1 MNQGT
6 SEVFS
11 SWEKKAEAA
20 RNLIRRALPGA
31 KKPAIGFS
39 GGKKS
44 VVLLHMIRQEFTLP
58 LKVIYVRPAEE
69 IKNMGWFTEKL
80 KKLWHLDLTIELARD
95 NEAAADLQLC
105 CRPPIA
111 AALGQLV
118 QTNAIDCLF
127 LGNSAEDPRQ
137 IKLQNDC
144 EITYINPI
152 FDLSDKDIH
161 KYIKEYKV
169 PHCSLYDEG
178 YGKLDCRRCTQ
189 IPAAKPL
196 DINAVE
202 EETLIKEKLKQ
213 LGYL

>member
-1 MNQGT
+1 MNQGM

-11 SWEKKAEAA
+11 SLEKKVEAA
-20 RNLIRRALPGA
+20 RDLIRRALPGA
-31 KKPAIGFS
+31 KNPAVGFS

-44 VVLLHMIRQEFTLP
+44 VVLLHMIRQESTLP
-58 LKVIYVRPAEE
+58 LKVFYVRPADE

-80 KKLWHLDLTIELARD
+80 KKLWRFDLTIELAGD

-127 LGNSAEDPRQ
+127 LGNAGEDPRQ

-144 EITYINPI
+144 GITSINPI
-152 FDLSDKDIH
+152 LDFSEKDIR

-189 IPAAKPL
+189 VPTAKPL
-196 DINAVE
+196 DVNAVE
-202 EETLIKEKLKQ
+202 EETLIKEKLKR